1 MNKVVN
7 LKVLP
12 TGSSNS
18 GEDCERV
25 LEAAKGI
32 ISTVLIIGKC
42 PDGNAYVASNTGN
55 KEQLLMLVERFK
67 FKLMNGD
74 YD

>member
-1 MNKVVN
+1 MNKVVE

-18 GEDCERV
+18 REDCVKV
-25 LEAAKGI
+25 LESAKGVV
-32 ISTVLIIGKC
+32 STVLIIGKT
-42 PDGNAYVASNTGN
+42 PDGESYVASNTGN

>member
-1 MNKVVN
+1 MSKVVK

-18 GEDCERV
+18 REDCERV
-25 LEAAKGI
+25 LESAKGVV
-32 ISTVLIIGKC
+32 SQVLIIGKTS
-42 PDGNAYVASNTGN
+42 DGESYVASNTGN